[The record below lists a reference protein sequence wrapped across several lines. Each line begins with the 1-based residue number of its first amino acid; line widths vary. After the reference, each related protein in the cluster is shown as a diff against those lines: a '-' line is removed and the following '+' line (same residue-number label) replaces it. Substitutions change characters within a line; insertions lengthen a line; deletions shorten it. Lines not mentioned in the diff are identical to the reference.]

1 MFDEESPSQVEGHT
15 PSLDADNRAR
25 DQLLAATT
33 RQRQLELMNLK
44 HVKLDFDGTDPEL
57 GTQLLSVFWNR
68 QHYSGSFVYRPVFMR
83 DMAGNGP
90 YFSKFLLNGL
100 LFSASKYLPAAK
112 CPSDANES
120 EAAVLDKVQSI
131 YQGRPARLRE
141 IDNRVPIKFLDEYE
155 ELEPF
160 HTLTYSLNPKQLD
173 HPTYNVS
180 TFEQL
185 CKLGIIMD
193 RILCNLYAE
202 RSLSKDAMELL
213 QTAQVL
219 YNELKDWRDALPSH
233 LVVQLD
239 NSASST
245 VLPHSLSLHSMYNS
259 LVILLHRPFVSD
271 GHLQSVSTS
280 AASDAFGICAAA
292 AWEIH
297 GILQLYQKSF
307 CMMTAPYF
315 VSYATYVSATIHVR
329 IAAQRGADSE
339 AHKCLQNC
347 LDVLAQ
353 HQIKCHA
360 PRRTT
365 RILKGLMHRL
375 NVNLRNVPS
384 VNSSHQ
390 PGVETPET
398 SNTVNHVDIH
408 DHLHSNEASHEDFQV
423 SIDPI
428 LTNLDIDEIMRSFD
442 YEVRSPGQSVAVGD
456 SAKQFMLTPADEF
469 NPQFGEFN
477 MVSDSLLFLDPL
489 FGIDGS
495 HDEAQQNG

>member
-1 MFDEESPSQVEGHT
+1 MFDEESPSQQEGHK
-15 PSLDADNRAR
+15 SNLDSDNRAR
-25 DQLLAATT
+25 DQLLAATA

-44 HVKLDFDGTDPEL
+44 HGKLDFDGTDPDL
-57 GTQLLSVFWNR
+57 GKQLLSVFWNR
-68 QHYSGSFVYRPVFMR
+68 QHYSGSVVYRPVFMR
-83 DMAGNGP
+83 DMACNGP
-90 YFSKFLLNGL
+90 YFSEFLLNAL
-100 LFSASKYLPAAK
+100 LFSASKYSP
-112 CPSDANES
+112 DANCSSEASES

-160 HTLTYSLNPKQLD
+160 HTLTYSLTPKQLD
-173 HPTYNVS
+173 YPTYSVS

-185 CKLGIIMD
+185 CKFGIIMD
-193 RILCNLYAE
+193 RIVCNLYAE
-202 RSLSKDAMELL
+202 RSLSKDAVELL
-213 QTAQVL
+213 QTSRIL
-219 YNELKDWRDALPSH
+219 YDELKDWRGALPSH

-239 NSASST
+239 NPASST
-245 VLPHSLSLHSMYNS
+245 VLPHTLSLHSMYNS

-292 AWEIH
+292 ALEIH
-297 GILQLYQKSF
+297 RILQLYQKSF

-329 IAAQRGADSE
+329 IAAQRVADSE

-365 RILKGLMHRL
+365 RILRGLIQRL
-375 NVNLRNVPS
+375 NVNLRNAPS
-384 VNSSHQ
+384 VDNS
-390 PGVETPET
+390 GVETPET
-398 SNTVNHVDIH
+398 SSPVNRLLPVDIGH
-408 DHLHSNEASHEDFQV
+408 QLHPNKASHE

-428 LTNLDIDEIMRSFD
+428 LTNLDIDEIMKSFD
-442 YEVRSPGQSVAVGD
+442 YEATLPGQD
-456 SAKQFMLTPADEF
+456 SAKQFMFTPADEL
-469 NPQFGEFN
+469 NPQFGELN
-477 MVSDSLLFLDPL
+477 MISDSLLLLDPL
-489 FGIDGS
+489 FGIGDS
-495 HDEAQQNG
+495 HDWAQQNG